1 MTLEE
6 LQDIIEKDLTID
18 KIALDIESLKTPQ
31 LYNKYMKH
39 LNNFKLLKKKAFS
52 DYDTLR
58 RDRWEYYTGKSDPDV
73 YKLEPFNLKILK
85 PDVEKYLDA
94 DPKLQKAS
102 DKCEYLTVVCDYL
115 EKTIKQISSRSFD
128 IKNAIEWQKFTS
140 GAI

>member
-39 LNNFKLLKKKAFS
+39 LNNLKL
-52 DYDTLR
+52 
-58 RDRWEYYTGKSDPDV
+58 
-73 YKLEPFNLKILK
+73 LK